1 MHKILIMLI
10 IGIAGGTG
18 SGKTTLVNRLLQK
31 LDAKQ
36 VGLLSQDSYY
46 NQTNDLSPEER
57 TTINFDHP
65 DSIDFD
71 LLIQH
76 LKELKAGKTIKQP
89 VYSFVSHNRTND
101 FLNTAPKN
109 VLIIEGILIFSNEQL
124 RSLLDIKI
132 FVQAEDDIRLLRRIK
147 RDLSERGRTIDE
159 VLTRYQTTLKPMHEK
174 FIAPTKKFADLIV
187 PTDTSNN
194 NTVAEALVL
203 ALISQKNHILV

>member
-76 LKELKAGKTIKQP
+76 LKEFA
-89 VYSFVSHNRTND
+89 D
-101 FLNTAPKN
+101 
-109 VLIIEGILIFSNEQL
+109 VLSNFDNII
-124 RSLLDIKI
+124 
-132 FVQAEDDIRLLRRIK
+132 
-147 RDLSERGRTIDE
+147 
-159 VLTRYQTTLKPMHEK
+159 
-174 FIAPTKKFADLIV
+174 IAPIYPAREENIWNVKESDLVNLIKEKNPNV
-187 PTDTSNN
+187 IYLDSFDKIEKHIKEKVSENDLVITIGAGPVNE
-194 NTVAEALVL
+194 VAKNLV
-203 ALISQKNHILV
+203 KE

>member
-132 FVQAEDDIRLLRRIK
+132 FVQAEDHIRLLRRIK

-194 NTVAEALVL
+194 NTVAESLVL

>member
-89 VYSFVSHNRTND
+89 VYSFVSHNRTNE

>member
-31 LDAKQ
+31 LDANQ

-46 NQTNDLSPEER
+46 NKTNDLSPEER